1 MRGDGNDF
9 KGIDIIIE
17 NDCGEIITIQVK
29 SGKIIQENEI
39 GFVVESSVND
49 LKSKA
54 KYYCFVDF
62 KDNKTTIVT
71 FQNLLQYI
79 IRGTINHTFRK
90 EILQPIKINEHMEV
104 PETLHKITEF
114 IYNKPELI
122 IELQYVKSGTNLMEI
137 KDDVVMITIG
147 NFLDENL
154 SNELSEFFIKL
165 QETFQ

>member
-1 MRGDGNDF
+1 
-9 KGIDIIIE
+9 
-17 NDCGEIITIQVK
+17 
-29 SGKIIQENEI
+29 
-39 GFVVESSVND
+39 
-49 LKSKA
+49 
-54 KYYCFVDF
+54 
-62 KDNKTTIVT
+62 
-71 FQNLLQYI
+71 
-79 IRGTINHTFRK
+79 
-90 EILQPIKINEHMEV
+90 MEV